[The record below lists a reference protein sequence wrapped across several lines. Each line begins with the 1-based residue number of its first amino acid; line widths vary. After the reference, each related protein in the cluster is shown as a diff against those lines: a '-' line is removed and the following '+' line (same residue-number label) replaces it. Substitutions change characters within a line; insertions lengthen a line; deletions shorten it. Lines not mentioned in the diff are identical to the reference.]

1 MPAKKR
7 SSKRLR
13 AIELLGIWNAPRF
26 RGGGSPKQGA
36 DSVASVPAVAES
48 SSSPTAIQSSSSP
61 PATRP
66 ASQSPAAIRPPSDPA
81 VTELPSQPALTSH
94 RQQVGH
100 AVNQPAPIQDVV
112 FEDPDQDWVRLRKP
126 WSPVGRAI
134 LVALIIVAILSS
146 VALVVNRW
154 INNQIDP
161 PGLPGEAVLV
171 EIPFGAS
178 TNDIA
183 IILSDEGVVANST
196 FARLQWRGDGPFEAG
211 EYVFAKNMSLS
222 EAEAVLVAGPI
233 ITPGMP
239 ITIPE
244 GLWLADIRSRML
256 DALPEFNPT
265 ELSTALFGNVV
276 RSDFQPTEI
285 SSLEGLLFPDTYQV
299 GEEELD
305 NEVDLVR
312 RMIEQ
317 MDATLVGLGYEQA
330 LERTGYTPYE
340 VLIIASMIEEEAK
353 VREDRAK
360 IARVIYNRL
369 ELDIP
374 LGIDA
379 TVLFAL
385 GRHTA
390 ELTVQDL
397 AIDSPYNTRIYRG
410 LPPTPI
416 AAPGRAA
423 LEAALNPVEG
433 DWIFYVL
440 ADTDGSH
447 FFTDSEQE
455 FLDQVQKSRD
465 EGIF

>member
-1 MPAKKR
+1 
-7 SSKRLR
+7 
-13 AIELLGIWNAPRF
+13 
-26 RGGGSPKQGA
+26 
-36 DSVASVPAVAES
+36 
-48 SSSPTAIQSSSSP
+48 
-61 PATRP
+61 
-66 ASQSPAAIRPPSDPA
+66 
-81 VTELPSQPALTSH
+81 
-94 RQQVGH
+94 
-100 AVNQPAPIQDVV
+100 
-112 FEDPDQDWVRLRKP
+112 
-126 WSPVGRAI
+126 
-134 LVALIIVAILSS
+134 LVALIVIAIVAS

-154 INNQIDP
+154 ISHQIDP
-161 PGLPGEAVLV
+161 PGQPGEQVLV

-183 IILSDEGVVANST
+183 IILSNEGVVANST

-211 EYVFAKNMSLS
+211 KYVFAKNMSLA

-233 ITPGMP
+233 VTPGIP

-256 DALPEFNPT
+256 DVLPEFDST

-276 RSDFQPTEI
+276 RSKFQPAEI
-285 SSLEGLLFPDTYQV
+285 NSLEGLLFPDTYQV
-299 GEEELD
+299 GEEELGD
-305 NEVDLVR
+305 EVDLVR
-312 RMIEQ
+312 RMLQQ
-317 MDATLVGLGYEQA
+317 MDATLVELGYEQA

-397 AIDSPYNTRIYRG
+397 AIDSPYNTRLYGG

-423 LEAALNPVEG
+423 LEAALNPAEG
-433 DWIFYVL
+433 NWIFYVL